1 MESLNYKIIFSN
13 RRSISIILHPVKGIT
28 VRAPYRTSLKTI
40 EKFVFQKAGWIQK
53 TLDKYK
59 SAKNLNEDKR
69 FANGEKIILMGREY
83 ELKVTPYVQDHISLN
98 DNIIEIGISNENDP
112 HLIRSKLNRWYMN
125 KAREIIPGRI
135 IEIINKYDE
144 YAFVPTAIRIRK
156 MKSRWGS
163 CNSKG
168 RVTINSELVKVN
180 AALID
185 YVIIHELCHLKFHNH
200 GSEFYRM
207 LQSLVPDYKALR
219 KELRA
224 YHLE

>member
-69 FANGEKIILMGREY
+69 FMAKTILKGREY
-83 ELKVTPYVQDHISLN
+83 ELKVTPYVQDHITLN

>member
-69 FANGEKIILMGREY
+69 FANGEKTILMGREY
-83 ELKVTPYVQDHISLN
+83 ELKVTPYVQDHITLN

>member
-1 MESLNYKIIFSN
+1 MESLNYKVIFSN
-13 RRSISIILHPVKGIT
+13 RRSISIVLHPAKGIT

-53 TLDKYK
+53 TLNKYK
-59 SAKNLNEDKR
+59 GAKSLNEDKR
-69 FANGEKIILMGREY
+69 FAAGEKIIFMGREY
-83 ELKVTPYVQDHISLN
+83 ELKVTHSARDYITLH
-98 DNIIEIGISNENDP
+98 DNIIEIYVSNENDP
-112 HLIRSKLNRWYMN
+112 HMIRSKLNRWYIN

-135 IEIINKYDE
+135 IEIINKYNN
-144 YAFVPTAIRIRK
+144 YAFVPTGIRIRK

-180 AALID
+180 AKLID
-185 YVIIHELCHLKFHNH
+185 YVIVHELCHLKCHNH
-200 GSEFYRM
+200 GSEFYRL
-207 LQSLVPDYKALR
+207 LQSLVPDYEALR
-219 KELRA
+219 KELRT

>member
-1 MESLNYKIIFSN
+1 MGSFNYKIVFSN
-13 RRSISIILHPVKGIT
+13 RRSISIVLHPVKGIT
-28 VRAPYRTSLKTI
+28 VRAPYRTSLNTI

-59 SAKNLNEDKR
+59 SAKNLNENKR
-69 FANGEKIILMGREY
+69 IADGEKVIFMGREY
-83 ELKVTPYVQDHISLN
+83 ELKVVNSSQDHITLH
-98 DNIIEIGISNENDP
+98 DNIIEIGVSDEND
-112 HLIRSKLNRWYMN
+112 HHMIRIKLNRWYMN
-125 KAREIIPGRI
+125 KAGEIIPGRI
-135 IEIINKYDE
+135 KEIINKYDT
-144 YAFVPTAIRIRK
+144 YAFNPTGIRIRK

-168 RVTINSELVKVN
+168 RLTINSELIKIN

-185 YVIIHELCHLKFHNH
+185 YVIVHELCHLKCHNH
-200 GSEFYRM
+200 GSEFYR
-207 LQSLVPDYKALR
+207 LLRSLVPDYKALR

>member
-83 ELKVTPYVQDHISLN
+83 ELKVTPYVQDHITLN